1 MELNEFKSRVLPLR
15 NRLYRLALRIL
26 GREED
31 ARDIVQES
39 MIRMWNYREKL
50 KEYKSVEA
58 FAVVVTRNLCLDRI
72 KSSGF
77 QRHPVP
83 DFLEDQQSQN
93 PYQKMETS
101 DIVKKIYQVMEQLPE
116 QQKTIMHL
124 RDVEEMEYDEIA
136 QVMDMNV
143 NAIRVNLSRARKYV
157 RETILKIQQYE
168 VTGN

>member
-1 MELNEFKSRVLPLR
+1 MELNEFKSSVLPLR

-26 GREED
+26 GREEE

-77 QRHPVP
+77 HHHPVP

-101 DIVKKIYQVMEQLPE
+101 DIVKKVYQVMEQLPE

-157 RETILKIQQYE
+157 RETILKLQQYE

>member
-15 NRLYRLALRIL
+15 NRMYRLALRIL
-26 GREED
+26 GREEE
-31 ARDIVQES
+31 ARDIVQEA
-39 MIRMWNYREKL
+39 MIRMWNNREKL
-50 KEYKSVEA
+50 GEYKSVEA
-58 FAVVVTRNLCLDRI
+58 FAVVITRNLCLDRV

-77 QRHPVP
+77 QRYAVP
-83 DFLEDQQSQN
+83 DFLEDQQTQN

-101 DIVKKIYQVMEQLPE
+101 DIVKKVYQVMEHLPE

-124 RDVEEMEYDEIA
+124 RDVEEMEYEEIA
-136 QVMDMNV
+136 QVMNMNV

-157 RETILKIQQYE
+157 RETIIKIQGYE